1 MHLSHSLICSL
12 CFLSLLVAPTRAEC
26 VRMPDGTW
34 RCIPTAPP
42 SEPAAEPVA
51 TDVRVQCP
59 TARGSATAVARSASG
74 GTLVVTNHH
83 VIRGQSSIT
92 LHSGTGATAAATVAA
107 LDEANDLA
115 LLEVA
120 SSWTFVTLG
129 HEVPIGTHVQ
139 FRAFDAGTLFRK
151 YYGQVTNTYQGQGTA
166 GYFATGTSRPGNSGG
181 GVYSEGRLVGVV
193 WGNPDGGTAFVPIEP
208 VKRLI
213 DRVKAKHIANK
224 PPTTPL
230 ESLPQLPT
238 PNFPTP
244 NSTSPSTCDC
254 DTRLARIE
262 QQLTKLQ
269 KQNISPSAPATSPP
283 ASVPPAP
290 ASSATLSL
298 VTLVA
303 GALGVST
310 PIGLAIVVAG
320 ALLRTKMR
328 NRERGPGGPRDQT
341 FHESTAATTPREQAA

>member
-1 MHLSHSLICSL
+1 MHLSHSLIFFL
-12 CFLSLLVAPTRAEC
+12 CFTSLLVTHVRAEC
-26 VRMPDGTW
+26 VRLPDGTW

-42 SEPAAEPVA
+42 SEPAAQPVA

-59 TARGSATAVARSASG
+59 TARGSATSVARSASG
-74 GTLVVTNHH
+74 GTLIVTNHH

-92 LHSGTGATAAATVAA
+92 LHSGSGATATATVAA
-107 LDEANDLA
+107 IDEANDLA

-120 SSWTFVTLG
+120 ASWTFVTLG
-129 HEVPIGTHVQ
+129 DEVPIGTHVQ

-181 GVYSEGRLVGVV
+181 GVYSQGRLVGVV
-193 WGNPDGGTAFVPIEP
+193 WGNPDGGTAFVPIGP
-208 VKRLI
+208 VKQLI
-213 DRVKAKHIANK
+213 ERVNSQHLTQK
-224 PPTTPL
+224 PPTLTPL
-230 ESLPQLPT
+230 ERLPV
-238 PNFPTP
+238 FP
-244 NSTSPSTCDC
+244 SPQPQAPSPQACDC

-262 QQLTKLQ
+262 QQLTTLQ

-290 ASSATLSL
+290 ASSATLGL

-320 ALLRTKMR
+320 ALLRTKLKK
-328 NRERGPGGPRDQT
+328 RERGPGGPRDQT
-341 FHESTAATTPREQAA
+341 FHESTATTTHPEQAA